1 MKTEAPTP
9 TPVTTELPVRAK
21 APFSIDICE
30 SSVKAFQMASALIR
44 QGYTI
49 LEDRPVN
56 VYPHG
61 VAVMTLVLGNPT
73 ESGYAD
79 AEAAK
84 RLGLELEA
92 GEFERRVQHEVDIRI
107 ERMKAAEHEAKKA
120 ALLAEHQRKI
130 REIEATAAAE
140 IAKLK

>member
-1 MKTEAPTP
+1 MKTEVSAP

-61 VAVMTLVLGNPT
+61 VAVMTLVLGSPT

-92 GEFERRVQHEVDIRI
+92 GEFERRVQHEVGIRI

-140 IAKLK
+140 IASLN